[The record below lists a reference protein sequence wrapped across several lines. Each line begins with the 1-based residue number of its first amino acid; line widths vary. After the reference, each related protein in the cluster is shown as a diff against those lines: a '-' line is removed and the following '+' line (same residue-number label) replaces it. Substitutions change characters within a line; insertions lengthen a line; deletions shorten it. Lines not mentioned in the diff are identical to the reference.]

1 MSFGGGWMQD
11 ELFHKGSVIPKQFGL
26 CNNVASKFLVSDRC
40 IKDGS
45 MVGIGKV
52 APVWLKGCSNCS

>member
-1 MSFGGGWMQD
+1 MQD